1 MELKSRSRVAS
12 CRGIRPRS
20 RHSRTS
26 SSPSLFDRSVG
37 ATVLLPEQI
46 SSSPGRVRSASMP
59 AAIPGNN
66 RAVILANPRSRLA
79 GGRDWRDAAL
89 GALSTRYASEL
100 VEPGSARETTELAR
114 AAAADGVAVVI
125 AAGGDGTINAVAQG
139 LAG

>member
-1 MELKSRSRVAS
+1 
-12 CRGIRPRS
+12 
-20 RHSRTS
+20 
-26 SSPSLFDRSVG
+26 
-37 ATVLLPEQI
+37 
-46 SSSPGRVRSASMP
+46 MP

-139 LAG
+139 LAGSRTSLGILPLGSANDLAREYRVPKPVDAAARRMEPARPDST